1 MRAYPF
7 ELTWGSS
14 VFVKVSAQNIRGS
27 SAFSAPSNGAIILTY
42 PNAPALQVVPELTA
56 GEQIS
61 LSWNKV
67 VWPVDGGTPVQT
79 YTVLVSTTGLAESFE
94 LR

>member
-1 MRAYPF
+1 MRASPF
-7 ELTWGSS
+7 ELSWGSS
-14 VFVKVSAQNIRGS
+14 VYVKVAAKNIRGTS
-27 SAFSAPSNGAIILTY
+27 MFSAPSNGAIILTY
-42 PNAPALQVVPELTA
+42 PNAPTLTIVKALTA

-67 VWPVDGGTPVQT
+67 VWPVDGGTPVND
-79 YTVLVSTTGLAESFE
+79 YTVLVSKTGLAGSFE